1 MDTSREFTKRN
12 LMMGQLND
20 DDRHDRDPDNLDP
33 ENPLTWYPTK
43 APITSSPTAST
54 ANPTEKP
61 VSTASPS
68 RRPSRAPSRLPTAE
82 PHSPTVPPTDNPTHN
97 PSKVHV
103 PTGNPTTIP
112 STSAPTIST
121 ASPTISVSPTCF
133 IDTETGN
140 FGDVLNLNANI
151 LGYVYEMETDPSS
164 TASVSQDVIPSL
176 EKQMLKFLIPNY
188 FDNYCGSG
196 DNTSR
201 HLAIQKNF
209 ETGGTMMGIS
219 SFPADKV
226 MTRGCQTTTTSETC
240 TSIEGRMSIFVDG
253 ESSLIRSELMN
264 AIERGMENDVFNNAH
279 PSIRKLIFIGQVNDL
294 APTQSPVGDFTDDPT
309 DGGSRSMS
317 NGLMAAYV
325 LLGVGSLITFA
336 VAAQFIRRRRRNQ
349 RVADRGIGFYDE
361 DLSSG
366 NSSKKSF
373 DEYIEFEPSNPHDL
387 DTVVVSNRADLHDLE
402 VNVDLESFESE
413 EKAKDAGFNF
423 FDLILQR
430 SNPSSS
436 RGNDREQ
443 NVTRDTI
450 AQNDDLSEISF

>member
-1 MDTSREFTKRN
+1 MLLLFCLRRNASATRHFVKLYFLHVLFLGVVPCDAETRHWRRKNGSLIAAEEQVQVFRESMDTSREFTKRN
-12 LMMGQLND
+12 LMMGQSND

-43 APITSSPTAST
+43 APITSSPTVST

-82 PHSPTVPPTDNPTHN
+82 PHSPTVPPTGNPTHN

-112 STSAPTIST
+112 STSAPTRST
-121 ASPTISVSPTCF
+121 ASPTVSVSPTCF

-188 FDNYCGSG
+188 FENYCGSG

-201 HLAIQKNF
+201 YLALQKNF

-226 MTRGCQTTTTSETC
+226 MTSGKFF
-240 TSIEGRMSIFVDG
+240 FV
-253 ESSLIRSELMN
+253 SVI
-264 AIERGMENDVFNNAH
+264 
-279 PSIRKLIFIGQVNDL
+279 
-294 APTQSPVGDFTDDPT
+294 
-309 DGGSRSMS
+309 
-317 NGLMAAYV
+317 
-325 LLGVGSLITFA
+325 
-336 VAAQFIRRRRRNQ
+336 
-349 RVADRGIGFYDE
+349 
-361 DLSSG
+361 
-366 NSSKKSF
+366 
-373 DEYIEFEPSNPHDL
+373 
-387 DTVVVSNRADLHDLE
+387 VSYY
-402 VNVDLESFESE
+402 
-413 EKAKDAGFNF
+413 
-423 FDLILQR
+423 
-430 SNPSSS
+430 
-436 RGNDREQ
+436 
-443 NVTRDTI
+443 
-450 AQNDDLSEISF
+450 

>member
-1 MDTSREFTKRN
+1 
-12 LMMGQLND
+12 
-20 DDRHDRDPDNLDP
+20 
-33 ENPLTWYPTK
+33 
-43 APITSSPTAST
+43 
-54 ANPTEKP
+54 
-61 VSTASPS
+61 
-68 RRPSRAPSRLPTAE
+68 
-82 PHSPTVPPTDNPTHN
+82 
-97 PSKVHV
+97 
-103 PTGNPTTIP
+103 
-112 STSAPTIST
+112 
-121 ASPTISVSPTCF
+121 
-133 IDTETGN
+133 
-140 FGDVLNLNANI
+140 
-151 LGYVYEMETDPSS
+151 
-164 TASVSQDVIPSL
+164 
-176 EKQMLKFLIPNY
+176 
-188 FDNYCGSG
+188 
-196 DNTSR
+196 
-201 HLAIQKNF
+201 
-209 ETGGTMMGIS
+209 
-219 SFPADKV
+219 
-226 MTRGCQTTTTSETC
+226 MT
-240 TSIEGRMSIFVDG
+240 
-253 ESSLIRSELMN
+253 

-336 VAAQFIRRRRRNQ
+336 VAAQFIRRRRRNR

-387 DTVVVSNRADLHDLE
+387 DTVVVSNRADLHDME

-436 RGNDREQ
+436 RGHDREQ
-443 NVTRDTI
+443 NVTRETI